1 MAILAQCPNCRNRQ
15 SARNKVCKCG
25 QDLDKAK
32 RGQRVKYWIVYRMPD
47 GKQRKEYVGSFEE
60 LNGYSIEDARIAE
73 SKRKTQKKENRLLD
87 IKIDSKLTFNELT
100 KWYLSLSSVKALAS
114 FRSVSIYLNNF
125 NKVYGDKAVGT
136 IKPLDLEELQT
147 KRKKQGLKPA
157 TIDLEIALVKTMVTK
172 AFDND
177 LLDGNS
183 LKAFRRIKRMIK
195 RGANAR
201 KRIIS
206 FEEYLNLFDSATS
219 HFRPVL
225 IVAYNT
231 GMRSGELQKLQWSH
245 IDRKKMFIRLPAEVT
260 KESREKN
267 IPINHHVKSVLSV
280 LLRSINHDFVFIN
293 KRRPFAHQYGFL
305 YSFKSTCERAGLP
318 YGRNVQNGMTMHD
331 IRGTVKTNMLG
342 AGMDKIYR
350 DLILGH
356 SLTGMDVHYM
366 APTEDTLKKE
376 MERFTQWLD
385 DRLAEALQMLTKPLT
400 TGG

>member
-1 MAILAQCPNCRNRQ
+1 
-15 SARNKVCKCG
+15 
-25 QDLDKAK
+25 
-32 RGQRVKYWIVYRMPD
+32 
-47 GKQRKEYVGSFEE
+47 
-60 LNGYSIEDARIAE
+60 
-73 SKRKTQKKENRLLD
+73 
-87 IKIDSKLTFNELT
+87 
-100 KWYLSLSSVKALAS
+100 
-114 FRSVSIYLNNF
+114 
-125 NKVYGDKAVGT
+125 
-136 IKPLDLEELQT
+136 
-147 KRKKQGLKPA
+147 LKPA
-157 TIDLEIALVKTMVTK
+157 SIDLEIALVKTMVTK

-183 LKAFRRIKRMIK
+183 LKAFRKIKRMIK

-201 KRIIS
+201 KRIVS
-206 FEEYLNLFDSATS
+206 FEEYLKLLDSATS

-225 IVAYNT
+225 ITAYHT

-245 IDRKKMFIRLPAEVT
+245 IDRKKMFIRLPAEIT

-400 TGG
+400 KMG